1 MATDF
6 ISVVAGQRRWFERL
20 LNGEGKM
27 IGSAGRRGL
36 WRLKDAHNKDNR
48 AWKREK
54 LVMVRGHFWA

>member
-1 MATDF
+1 VATDF
-6 ISVVAGQRRWFERL
+6 ISLVGGQRRWFERL

-48 AWKREK
+48 AWKLEK
-54 LVMVRGHFWA
+54 